1 VFFSR
6 TRALGLPLLILAA
19 VLGVACARRPQPEI
33 QRLAILRF
41 ENMTPGPATD
51 WIGRG
56 LSEIITTE
64 LAGSPGIYAI
74 PASRLHLLNPAMAAR
89 PIAAPGISAEAQLAH
104 AAGATRIGYGEY
116 ATVGERLHVRLTIE
130 DPRTRQMAQAPIEA
144 TVNAGDMVG
153 AATALARQISAGARP
168 FPASNGTAIEA
179 YIRGLE
185 SGDQASVR
193 QYAEQSI
200 AADPNFGPGYI
211 MLAETA
217 LKQQD
222 RPGAMAAIA
231 AAASRGSAISELSR
245 ARLEALAATLRGDG
259 AGLERALG
267 AAAQASP
274 LDPLAWRS
282 LADASA
288 GRRQYA
294 QAATAYERALAIEP
308 EDAITWNQ
316 LGYIQAYAGNIDA
329 AMTALRR
336 YQALRPADPN
346 PIDSMGDVSVLAGRL
361 KEAEEFYLEAHKKN
375 PAFLNGMELFKAAMA
390 RLMTGDVAGA
400 SAILADKA
408 NTADWIWLAGRRK
421 EAYARLAAEA
431 PPPGSPKS
439 AQLAIW
445 ALLLNDRPVAAR
457 LGAQT
462 PAGSPIHFL
471 TQPPAPAA
479 SWIAQAAQLPDPLR
493 DSALAYALLL
503 DRHFE
508 EAIPVLRRLEARA
521 GNAGDRGP
529 AIELAW
535 ALIETGKFQEAEPL
549 LRMDPV
555 PGVDNATAFIGLYF
569 PRLFQLRALV
579 AEHEGKADDAREN
592 RRIYAALGGE

>member
-1 VFFSR
+1 
-6 TRALGLPLLILAA
+6 
-19 VLGVACARRPQPEI
+19 
-33 QRLAILRF
+33 
-41 ENMTPGPATD
+41 
-51 WIGRG
+51 
-56 LSEIITTE
+56 
-64 LAGSPGIYAI
+64 
-74 PASRLHLLNPAMAAR
+74 
-89 PIAAPGISAEAQLAH
+89 
-104 AAGATRIGYGEY
+104 
-116 ATVGERLHVRLTIE
+116 
-130 DPRTRQMAQAPIEA
+130 MAQNPIEA
-144 TVNAGDMVG
+144 TVNAGDVAG
-153 AATALARQISAGARP
+153 AASAIARQISAGARP
-168 FPASNGTAIEA
+168 FPAANGTAIEA

-185 SGDQASVR
+185 SGDQATIR
-193 QYAEQSI
+193 RYAEQSI

-222 RPGAMAAIA
+222 RPGAMAAIEA
-231 AAASRGSAISELSR
+231 GASRGSSISETSR
-245 ARLEALAATLRGDG
+245 IRLEALAATLRGDG
-259 AGLERALG
+259 AGLERALT
-267 AAAQASP
+267 AVAQASP

-288 GRRQYA
+288 ARRQYA
-294 QAATAYERALAIEP
+294 QAAAAYEHALAIEP

-316 LGYIQAYAGNIDA
+316 LGYIQAYAGNLDA

-361 KEAEEFYLEAHKKN
+361 KEAEAFYLDAHKKN

-390 RLMTGDVAGA
+390 RLMTGDAAGA
-400 SAILADKA
+400 DAILADKS
-408 NTADWIWLAGRRK
+408 NTADWLWFTGRRK
-421 EAYARLAAEA
+421 EAYAKLAAEI

-445 ALLLNDRPVAAR
+445 ALLLNDRAAAAR
-457 LGAQT
+457 FAAQT
-462 PAGSPIHFL
+462 PAGSPIRFL

-479 SWIAQAAQLPDPLR
+479 SWIAQAAQLPDPVR

-535 ALIETGKFQEAEPL
+535 ALIETGKFEEAAPL

-569 PRLFQLRALV
+569 PRLFQLRALI
-579 AEHEGKADDAREN
+579 AEREGKADDAREN
-592 RRIYAALGGE
+592 RRISAALGGE